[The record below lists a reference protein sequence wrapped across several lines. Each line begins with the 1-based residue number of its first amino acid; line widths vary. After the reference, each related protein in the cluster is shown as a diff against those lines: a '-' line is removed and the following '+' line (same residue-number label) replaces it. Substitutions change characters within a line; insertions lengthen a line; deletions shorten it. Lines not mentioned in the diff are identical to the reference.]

1 MSNNQ
6 NISLRLQDPHLG
18 REIEKYGHALPSRE
32 WILQFLQEEGIPVTL
47 QLLYKRFDI
56 APEEQEAFEIRIRA
70 MVRDGQLYINRRRL
84 ICVADKLDLVIC
96 RVQAHHEGFGFAV
109 PLENR
114 DGPDFVLGHQA
125 MQVLMNG
132 DIVSMRATS
141 YDRKGRREGRVVE
154 ILQRKHKELVCRL
167 YIEDGVVIALPVDA
181 KITQTLLLPNT
192 HLEAVHEGEVAVVT
206 IDRYPD
212 KVNLATGHIKE
223 ILGHYVDPG
232 MEIEIAVRK
241 HELPHRFS
249 EQALKEAAWI
259 SQTISEEEI
268 SKRRD
273 IRPLPLLTI
282 DGETAKD
289 FDDAVYAEKTA
300 TGYRLVVAIADV
312 SHYVVPG
319 SALDKE
325 AYERGTSVYFPRRV
339 IPMLPEELSNG
350 LCSLMPNVDR
360 LCLACDIAINGQ
372 GKIEHYQ
379 FYQALMHSHAR
390 LTYEEVW
397 HNLDTGGDYSFKKE
411 LVTLYDLYKVLAQR
425 RKERGAIEFEGLST
439 RMIFDEN
446 NKIKTI
452 IPEERND
459 AHRIIE
465 ESMLAANVCAADFI
479 LRHKVSALFRV
490 HEGPTPEKLEVLR
503 QQLQFLDVNLH
514 YEGKPT
520 SKDYSRLL
528 HQLEDRT
535 DQSLIEMML
544 LRSLQPAVYQP
555 ENLGHFGLA
564 YKAYTH
570 FTSPIRRYP
579 DLLIHRV
586 IKGSDHTV
594 YHPEKSW
601 AEIGRHC
608 SDMERRA
615 EEAARDVEKWLK
627 TYYMRDKIGEVFSGT
642 ISGVTS
648 FGVFVMLDNVYTE
661 GMIHLSELGQ
671 DYFDYVPEKL
681 STIGERTCIAF
692 TLGDPIVVR
701 VVRADLDMC
710 RIDLV
715 LVSGGRKLKGRR
727 PESRSK
733 KISKNKSIGQKKNID
748 KKKKT
753 KNSKSIKNR
762 KEKRKKANN
771 LKKKATR

>member
-1 MSNNQ
+1 MSHNKS
-6 NISLRLQDPHLG
+6 IPLRLQDPHLA

-32 WILQFLQEEGIPVTL
+32 WILQFLQEEGVPVAL
-47 QLLYKRFDI
+47 HVLFKRFDI
-56 APEEQEAFEIRIRA
+56 APDEEEAFEVRIRA

-109 PLENR
+109 PLEEKS
-114 DGPDFVLGHQA
+114 GPDFVLGHQA
-125 MQVLMNG
+125 MRVLMNG
-132 DIVSMRATS
+132 DIISMRATS
-141 YDRKGRREGRVVE
+141 YDRKGRREGRVIE
-154 ILQRKHKELVCRL
+154 ILQRKYKELVCRL
-167 YIEDGVVIALPVDA
+167 YVEEDVAIALPVDA

-192 HLEAVHEGEVAVVT
+192 SVETIQNGEVAVVI

-223 ILGHYVDPG
+223 VLGSYVDPG

-241 HELPHRFS
+241 HELPYRFPAATL
-249 EQALKEAAWI
+249 QEAASI
-259 SQTISEEEI
+259 PQTISEEEI
-268 SKRRD
+268 TKRRD
-273 IRPLPLLTI
+273 IRHLPLLTI

-289 FDDAVYAEKTA
+289 FDDAVYGEKTD

-325 AYERGTSVYFPRRV
+325 AYKRATSVYFPRKV

-350 LCSLMPNVDR
+350 ICSLMPQVDR
-360 LCLACDIAINGQ
+360 LCLVCDMKISTQ

-379 FYQALMHSHAR
+379 FYRAVMHSHAR
-390 LTYEEVW
+390 LTYDKVW
-397 HNLDTGGDYSFKKE
+397 QNLETAGDYPFKKE
-411 LVTLYDLYKVLAQR
+411 LTTLYDLYKILAQR
-425 RKERGAIEFEGLST
+425 RKERGAIEFESLST
-439 RMIFDEN
+439 QMIFDEN
-446 NKIKTI
+446 NKIKKI

-490 HEGPTPEKLEVLR
+490 HEGPTSEKLQVLR
-503 QQLQFLDVNLH
+503 QQLQFLNVSLH
-514 YEGKPT
+514 YEGKPVP
-520 SKDYSRLL
+520 KDYSRILNE
-528 HQLEDRT
+528 LEGRADK
-535 DQSLIEMML
+535 SLIEMML

-579 DLLIHRV
+579 DLLIHRM
-586 IKGSDHTV
+586 IKGLDNTL
-594 YHPEKSW
+594 YRPEKSW
-601 AEIGRHC
+601 VEIGRHC

-642 ISGVTS
+642 ISSVTS
-648 FGVFVMLDNVYTE
+648 FGVFVMLDDVYTE

-681 STIGERTCIAF
+681 SAIGERTHIAF

-701 VVRADLDMC
+701 VVSADLDTC

-715 LVSGGRKLKGRR
+715 LVSGGRKLKKRSV
-727 PESRSK
+727 ESSGKKFPKNRLNERK
-733 KISKNKSIGQKKNID
+733 KIL
-748 KKKKT
+748 
-753 KNSKSIKNR
+753 IKNG
-762 KEKRKKANN
+762 E
-771 LKKKATR
+771 LKIAKV